1 MYKPHTLDGEIKL
14 SDFINHPNQ
23 LVHIKSMAVYY
34 LLRDLLTIKI
44 KYSVQILIVN
54 HGKF

>member
-1 MYKPHTLDGEIKL
+1 MYKPHTLDGEIQL